1 MTTNSKYG
9 PNNENLPED
18 LQDCLAEIIRQ
29 VEKEDDNVRKQQIRQ
44 WKKNDRFWHGIQYIF
59 WSETQQD
66 WIAPIN
72 TRWDDL
78 TGNREEADGPFYDYV
93 VNIYKAHGE
102 SIIAALSAQVPSVR
116 FPPDDANN
124 EDDLQTAKVY
134 DKVAD
139 LIQRHNQSKMII
151 LQALLALW
159 NQGLVFAYHAPK
171 ADKAFGNVQ
180 IPEYNSEDECQQCG
194 YTSGQQDGS
203 PQQTGFADSVKTG
216 SDTAEEAESQETT
229 DDSESEGRD
238 EEVQDKSQGPQT
250 NTPEGT
256 CPQCGGPLVTIPVL
270 TGFSDAPKTRV
281 LIDIYNPLFV
291 KVPYYARTQDECG
304 YLGLSIDQPIS
315 LLKDLYDHIADKIES
330 ESNLYDVYEKLGRAP
345 SSYSYAIID
354 NKNLRTLRRWWLRPY
369 EFQRLGDSYTDKI
382 KRLKKLFPD
391 GAYVCFVGDCY
402 AESRNELLD
411 KYWTIGKAGIS
422 TYIHSDPMGQ
432 PLINEQEKVNV
443 LDNLTLETIEQG
455 ISTVFADP
463 EVLNFEDFSRHELRP
478 GMFIPVKAKV
488 GKNLSESFYEGPKA
502 TLSKEVPMYREQIDK
517 DAQFLVGSFPS
528 IYGGPGEGSSRTA
541 AEYDMSRQMALQR
554 LSITWT
560 MFAHW
565 WARLIDKCVRIYI
578 ENLLAD
584 EHYTSKNKNS
594 YVNVW
599 IRQSELSGK
608 VGEVEAEAAETFPVT
623 LGQKQSLLFKLISM
637 NNDLINAALFSVENR
652 KIIAEVLS
660 FPELTIPDEA
670 QRTKQMRESQ
680 SIIDKHQQ
688 VPIEPLIDDND
699 VHIEVLRDLMASDV
713 GADLKVNDAQAYQLL
728 MDHLQM
734 HMQSQIQDMAPANV
748 TSPALPAPATSVAK
762 AAVGGPPPET
772 GVQ

>member
-1 MTTNSKYG
+1 MTVKSKYG
-9 PNNENLPED
+9 TNNENLPEN
-18 LQDCLAEIIRQ
+18 LQRAFAEIIRQ
-29 VEKEDDNVRKQQIRQ
+29 LEQEDDNVRKQQIRQ

-72 TRWDDL
+72 TRWDDT
-78 TGNREEADGPFYDYV
+78 TGNREDAEGPFYDYV

-102 SIIAALSAQVPSVR
+102 SIIAALSAQVPAVR

-124 EDDLQTAKVY
+124 EDDLQTAKTY
-134 DKVAD
+134 DRVAD

-171 ADKAFGNVQ
+171 ADKVFGNVQ
-180 IPEYNSEDECQQCG
+180 IPEYDTEDECQQCG
-194 YTSGQQDGS
+194 YTTGKQDGS
-203 PQQTGFADSVKTG
+203 PAHLGFENSVKTG
-216 SDTAEEAESQETT
+216 SDSGEEAESQETT
-229 DDSESEGRD
+229 DDSQSEGRAED
-238 EEVQDKSQGPQT
+238 GQQGNDSQDTQ
-250 NTPEGT
+250 EGT
-256 CPQCGGPLVTIPVL
+256 CPQCGGPLVSIPVL

-291 KVPYYARTQDECG
+291 KVPYYARTQQECG
-304 YLGLSIDQPIS
+304 YLGLAIDQPIS
-315 LLKDLYDHIADKIES
+315 LLKSLFGHIADKIES

-369 EFQRLGDSYTDKI
+369 EYNRLGEQYQKEIDQLNKQ
-382 KRLKKLFPD
+382 FPD

-402 AESRNELLD
+402 AESRNELMD
-411 KYWTIGKAGIS
+411 KYWTIGKAGLS

-478 GMFIPVKAKV
+478 GMFVPAKAKT
-488 GKNLSESFYEGPKA
+488 GKTLSEGFYEGPKA

-584 EHYTSKNKNS
+584 EHYVSSNKNN

-599 IRQSELSGK
+599 IRQSELTGK

-623 LGQKQSLLFKLISM
+623 LGQKQSLLFKLISL

-652 KIIAEVLS
+652 KIISDVLS

-670 QRTKQMRESQ
+670 QRIKQMREIQ
-680 SIIDKHQQ
+680 FIVDKKQQ

-699 VHIEVLRDLMASDV
+699 VHIEVTRDYMAGEN
-713 GADLKVNDAQAYQLL
+713 GADLKNTDPQVYQLL

>member
-1 MTTNSKYG
+1 MTKSSKYG
-9 PNNENLPED
+9 ANNETLPD
-18 LQDCLAEIIRQ
+18 HLQDCLAEIIRQ
-29 VEKEDDNVRKQQIRQ
+29 LEQEDDNVRKQQIRQ

-78 TGNREEADGPFYDYV
+78 TGNREEAEGPFYDYV
-93 VNIYKAHGE
+93 VNIYRAHGE
-102 SIIAALSAQVPSVR
+102 SIIAALSAQVPAVR
-116 FPPDDANN
+116 FPPDDADN
-124 EDDLQTAKVY
+124 EDDIQTAKTY
-134 DKVAD
+134 DRVAD

-180 IPEYNSEDECQQCG
+180 IPQYETGQECANCG
-194 YTSGQQDGS
+194 YLKSSDPNAPTGISKESSDAAAEVEGQDDEDDNNDSQDQDQGTN
-203 PQQTGFADSVKTG
+203 QQSSNQPD
-216 SDTAEEAESQETT
+216 
-229 DDSESEGRD
+229 
-238 EEVQDKSQGPQT
+238 
-250 NTPEGT
+250 T
-256 CPQCGGPLVTIPVL
+256 CPECNNPLSETPVL

-291 KVPYYARTQDECG
+291 KVPYYARTQEECG

-315 LLKDLYDHIADKIES
+315 LLKSLFDNIADKIEA

-369 EFQRLGDSYTDKI
+369 EINRLGDQYAAEI
-382 KRLKKLFPD
+382 KELQGLFPD
-391 GAYVCFVGDCY
+391 GVYCCFVGDCY
-402 AESRNELLD
+402 AESRNECMD

-463 EVLNFEDFSRHELRP
+463 DVLNFEDYSRHELRP
-478 GMFIPVKAKV
+478 GMYAPAKAMT
-488 GKNLSESFYEGPKA
+488 GKSLSDGFYEGPKA

-565 WARLIDKCVRIYI
+565 WARLMDKCVRIYI
-578 ENLLAD
+578 ENVISD
-584 EHYTSKNKNS
+584 EHYVSKNKEN
-594 YVNVW
+594 YVNIW

-623 LGQKQSLLFKLISM
+623 LGQKQSLLFKLISL

-652 KIIAEVLS
+652 KIIADCLS

-670 QRTKQMRESQ
+670 QRTKQARETQ
-680 SIIDKHQQ
+680 LMLDRGQPIQ
-688 VPIEPLIDDND
+688 VEPLVDDND
-699 VHIEVLRDLMASDV
+699 VHIEVLRDWAASDA
-713 GADLKVNDAQAYQLL
+713 GADAKVNNPQGYQLN

-734 HMQSQIQDMAPANV
+734 HMQFKIQDMQPANL
-748 TSPALPAPATSVAK
+748 TSAAPPAPESSVAK
-762 AAVGGPPPET
+762 GQTGQPPPQT

>member
-1 MTTNSKYG
+1 MTTSKYG
-9 PNNENLPED
+9 PNNETLPQR
-18 LQDCLAEIIRQ
+18 LQDALAEIIRQ
-29 VEKEDDNVRKQQIRQ
+29 VEQEDDNVRKQQIRQ

-78 TGNREEADGPFYDYV
+78 TSNREEAEGPFYDYV

-102 SIIAALSAQVPSVR
+102 SIIAALSAQVPAVR

-124 EDDLQTAKVY
+124 EDDLQTAKTY

-171 ADKAFGNVQ
+171 ADKAFGNVA
-180 IPEYNSEDECQQCG
+180 IPEYDTADECQQCG
-194 YTSGQQDGS
+194 WSNADDKSQS
-203 PQQTGFADSVKTG
+203 GFADSVKNG
-216 SDTAEEAESQETT
+216 PDVGEETKSQETP
-229 DDSESEGRD
+229 DDENE
-238 EEVQDKSQGPQT
+238 QQQ
-250 NTPEGT
+250 TPEGT
-256 CPQCGGPLVTIPVL
+256 CPQCGGPLASIPVL

-291 KVPYYARTQDECG
+291 KVPYYARTQNECG
-304 YLGLSIDQPIS
+304 YLGLAIDQPIS
-315 LLKDLYDHIADKIES
+315 LLKHLFDHIADKIEA

-354 NKNLRTLRRWWLRPY
+354 NKNLRTLRRWWIRPY
-369 EFQRLGDSYTDKI
+369 EFQRLGEQFSADI
-382 KRLKKLFPD
+382 KELYKLFPN

-402 AESRNELLD
+402 AESRDELLD
-411 KYWTIGKAGIS
+411 KYWTIGKAGLS

-463 EVLNFEDFSRHELRP
+463 EVLNFEDFSHHELRP
-478 GMFIPVKAKV
+478 GMFVPAKAKT
-488 GKNLSESFYEGPKA
+488 GKTLSEAFFEGPKA
-502 TLSKEVPMYREQIDK
+502 QLSKEVPLFREQIDK

-578 ENLLAD
+578 ENLIGD
-584 EHYTSKNKNS
+584 EHYVSKNKNN

-623 LGQKQSLLFKLISM
+623 LGQKQSLLFKLISL

-652 KIIAEVLS
+652 KIISEILS

-670 QRTKQMRESQ
+670 QRTKQMREISYMVEKMQ
-680 SIIDKHQQ
+680 E

-699 VHIEVLRDLMASDV
+699 VHIEVLRDYMASDY
-713 GADLKVNDAQAYQLL
+713 GADCKANNPQGYQLL
-728 MDHLQM
+728 MGHLQM
-734 HMQSQIQDMAPANV
+734 HMESKIQDMAPANV
-748 TSPALPAPATSVAK
+748 TSPAAPAPASSVAK